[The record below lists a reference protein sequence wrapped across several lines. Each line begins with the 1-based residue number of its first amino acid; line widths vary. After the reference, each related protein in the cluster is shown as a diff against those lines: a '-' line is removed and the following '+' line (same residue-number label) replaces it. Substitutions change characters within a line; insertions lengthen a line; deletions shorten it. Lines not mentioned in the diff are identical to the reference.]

1 MCDTAIATQRV
12 SDGILDTVL
21 ERFQTESRMW
31 VSHIKVYA
39 RNLFFAL
46 VIISMVWNFGQMVF
60 RYANIAEFFS
70 ELIRF
75 LVFTGLFLWFLE
87 NAPLM
92 SEAIIDSF
100 RQLAGDASGTRVM
113 YPDDIVSIAYNIVK
127 KACKAFSILD
137 PISICTILLSFVVMA
152 LLCTIAINMLLI
164 IVSAWILAYAG
175 VFFLGF
181 GGSRWTSDMAINYL
195 KTVLAT
201 GASMMTMLLL
211 VSLGEKMLQ
220 EYYNSL
226 ALNGDKTV
234 DEMLIMF
241 IVSLTLFLL
250 VEKLPPM
257 VAGIVT
263 GASIGMS
270 TSVGSFGA
278 GAATGAGMTAATM
291 LKSGVARTMM
301 TGGNAVRAFR
311 TGLANREANAARAV
325 DNLPSWA
332 KAQGGNS
339 GGENGGSKLPK

>member
-1 MCDTAIATQRV
+1 
-12 SDGILDTVL
+12 
-21 ERFQTESRMW
+21 MW

-46 VIISMVWNFGQMVF
+46 VLISMVWTFGQLIF
-60 RYANIAEFFS
+60 HYANLSEYFAEM
-70 ELIRF
+70 IRF
-75 LVFTGLFLWFLE
+75 LIFTGLFLWFLE
-87 NAPLM
+87 NAPTM

-100 RQLAGDASGTRVM
+100 RELAGEASGTKSM
-113 YPDDIVSIAYNIVK
+113 NPGDIIGVGYNIVM
-127 KACKAFSILD
+127 KALENFNVLKPVSIG
-137 PISICTILLSFVVMA
+137 IILLSFIIMA

-211 VSLGEKMLQ
+211 VSIGENILS
-220 EYYNSL
+220 EYYNNL
-226 ALNGDKTV
+226 NLNGDKTA
-234 DEMLIMF
+234 DEILIMF

-257 VAGIVT
+257 VAGIVS

-270 TSVGSFGA
+270 TGVGSFGA
-278 GAATGAGMTAATM
+278 GAATGAGMTAYSM
-291 LKSGVARTMM
+291 MKSGVFHV
-301 TGGNAVRAFR
+301 GGNAVRSISSAFS
-311 TGLANREANAARAV
+311 NRQANAVKAAA
-325 DNLPSWA
+325 NLPSWA
-332 KAQGGNS
+332 KRQGGS
-339 GGENGGSKLPK
+339 GSDEGGSKLPK